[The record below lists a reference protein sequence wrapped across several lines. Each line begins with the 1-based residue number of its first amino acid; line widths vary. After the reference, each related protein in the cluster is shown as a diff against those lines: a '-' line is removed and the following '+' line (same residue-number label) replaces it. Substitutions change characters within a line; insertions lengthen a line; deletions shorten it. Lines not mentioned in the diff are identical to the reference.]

1 MKTQFG
7 SYGTIKRAVLL
18 LLIIAIVAAPVAA
31 QTRTFTVKN
40 NCSETVWAAAAGTP
54 VPIFNG
60 SSSGGIEL
68 LPGASATTTV
78 PTPWSAG
85 RIWGRREC
93 TFDSSGKGSCA
104 TGDCGGVLN
113 CTHAG
118 AGNTTITEWTLT
130 GTTTGSDNYDISLVD
145 AFDFPVSVQLD
156 DPSPSHCINAACQV
170 DLRNFCTGDLQN
182 KDSAGNVVGCKSLCG
197 KYQTP
202 NYCCAGLYGAPGSC
216 NNVSWNTN
224 FRGTVVKNY
233 CNSVYGYAYDD
244 PSSDFNCSPP
254 PATGYTITFCPDS
267 TVPNANPNTNP
278 TFTIT
283 ATNDGQTVT
292 PGSSVTY
299 NLNVAASSTFTG
311 TVKLSVAHL
320 PQSCTWSGGKS
331 ACTTAASS
339 AAFSTTSVS
348 LTPNAVVPVTL
359 TINASASTP
368 PILQTSNIEVIGQSG
383 ALQNVWEGQI
393 TVADHSAPDYTLQ
406 VTPNTAQ
413 TIAPGGSITYN
424 LTLTPVNGFSGT
436 VTLASFVTVPGT
448 ATFNPATVTLS
459 GAGSQTA
466 TFTIA
471 SSSTATKKTYYPLIT
486 AYSGNRLHDF
496 QANLTLSTGGT
507 PDFTIAATPSSQS
520 VVQGNSTTYTVSVGA
535 QNGFTG
541 SVSLGVSGLP
551 SGASSSF
558 NPASISGSG
567 TSTLTV
573 TTASSTPAGNY
584 TLTIT
589 GTSGTLSHPAN
600 VTLTVTGTPPQPPS
614 NLAASAVSSSA
625 INLSWT
631 ASPTSGVTYNV
642 FRSTTSGFTPSSS
655 NQIAS
660 GVTST
665 SFADSGLTCNTA
677 YFYLVEAANSGG
689 TSSASNQASAT
700 TQACP
705 VGPSVQINAGGPAVA
720 PFAADEDFAGG
731 GTINHVNT
739 IDLSGVTNPAPMA
752 VYQTGRDGNFTYTI
766 PGFGP
771 GSSQTVRLH
780 FAETFF
786 AAAGSRV
793 FNVKINGTQVLTNFD
808 IFAAAGAKN
817 KAVIEQFTEA
827 ADSSGDYVIQFISVV
842 NNALVS
848 GIEILTSESC
858 TAPTVPSGLSATATS
873 NSQINLGWTASTS
886 SCAVTYN
893 VFRSTTSGF
902 TPSSSNQVAS
912 GVTGTSFS
920 NTGLNCNTAYF
931 YLVEATNS
939 GGTSAA
945 SNQASATTQA
955 CPPPTSIQIN
965 SGGQA
970 VTPFVADVDFAGG
983 ATIDHANT
991 IDLSG
996 VTNPAPM
1003 AVYQTARVGS
1013 FTYTI
1018 PGFVPGSSHTV
1029 RLHFAETFFSTAG
1042 SRTFDVTINTAQVL
1056 TNFDI
1061 FATAGAKNKA
1071 VIEQFTENAN
1081 SSGDYVITFTSVVN
1095 QSLVSG
1101 IEVQ

>member
-7 SYGTIKRAVLL
+7 SCGATKRAGLL
-18 LLIIAIVAAPVAA
+18 LLIIAMVAAPVAA

-54 VPIFNG
+54 VPVFNG

-93 TFDSSGKGSCA
+93 TFDSTGHGSCA
-104 TGDCGGVLN
+104 TGDCGGLLN

-130 GTTTGSDNYDISLVD
+130 GAATGADNYDISLVD
-145 AFDFPVSVQLD
+145 AFDFPVSVQLN

-170 DLRNFCTGDLQN
+170 DLRNFCTGDQQN

-224 FRGTVVKNY
+224 FRGTAVKNY

-254 PATGYTITFCPDS
+254 PTTGYTITFCPDS
-267 TVPNANPNTNP
+267 AVPNANPNTNP

-339 AAFSTTSVS
+339 ATFSATSVS
-348 LTPNAVVPVTL
+348 LTPNAVVPVTM
-359 TINASASTP
+359 TIKTSATTP

-393 TVADHSAPDYTLQ
+393 TVADPSAPDYTLQ
-406 VTPNTAQ
+406 VTPNASQ
-413 TIAPGGSITYN
+413 TIQPGGSITYN
-424 LTLTPVNGFSGT
+424 LALTPVNGFSGA

-459 GAGSQTA
+459 GGGSQTA
-466 TFTIA
+466 KFTIA

-486 AYSGNRLHDF
+486 AYSGSRLHDF

-507 PDFTIAATPSSQS
+507 PDFTIAAAPGSQS
-520 VVQGNSTTYTVSVGA
+520 VAQGNSTTYTVSVSA

-541 SVSLGVSGLP
+541 SVALGVSGLP
-551 SGASSSF
+551 SGSSASF
-558 NPASISGSG
+558 NPASVSGSG

-573 TTASSTPAGNY
+573 ATASSTPPGTY
-584 TLTIT
+584 TLTI
-589 GTSGTLSHPAN
+589 SGNSGSLSHPAN
-600 VTLTVTGTPPQPPS
+600 VTLTVTGAPPQPPS
-614 NLAASAVSSSA
+614 NLAASVISSSA
-625 INLSWT
+625 IDLSWK
-631 ASPTSGVTYNV
+631 ASPASGVTYDV
-642 FRSTTSGFTPSSS
+642 FRSTTSGFTPSTS

-665 SFADSGLTCNTA
+665 AFSDSGLTCNTA
-677 YFYLVEAANSGG
+677 YFYLVEAADSGG
-689 TSSASNQASAT
+689 TSSPSNQAGAT
-700 TQACP
+700 TQACMVAP
-705 VGPSVQINAGGPAVA
+705 VQINAGGPAVS
-720 PFAADEDFAGG
+720 PFTADKDFAGG
-731 GTINHVNT
+731 STINHANT
-739 IDLSGVTNPAPMA
+739 INLSGVTNPAPMA
-752 VYQTGRDGNFTYTI
+752 VYQTARIGTFTYTI
-766 PGFGP
+766 PGFTV
-771 GSSQTVRLH
+771 GSSHTVRLH
-780 FAETFF
+780 FAEIYWGT
-786 AAAGSRV
+786 AGSRI
-793 FNVKINGTQVLTNFD
+793 FNVAINGTPVLTNFD

-817 KAVIEQFTEA
+817 KAVIKQFTVKA
-827 ADSSGDYVIQFISVV
+827 
-842 NNALVS
+842 N
-848 GIEILTSESC
+848 
-858 TAPTVPSGLSATATS
+858 
-873 NSQINLGWTASTS
+873 
-886 SCAVTYN
+886 
-893 VFRSTTSGF
+893 
-902 TPSSSNQVAS
+902 SSNQYS
-912 GVTGTSFS
+912 
-920 NTGLNCNTAYF
+920 
-931 YLVEATNS
+931 
-939 GGTSAA
+939 
-945 SNQASATTQA
+945 
-955 CPPPTSIQIN
+955 
-965 SGGQA
+965 
-970 VTPFVADVDFAGG
+970 
-983 ATIDHANT
+983 
-991 IDLSG
+991 
-996 VTNPAPM
+996 
-1003 AVYQTARVGS
+1003 
-1013 FTYTI
+1013 
-1018 PGFVPGSSHTV
+1018 
-1029 RLHFAETFFSTAG
+1029 
-1042 SRTFDVTINTAQVL
+1042 
-1056 TNFDI
+1056 
-1061 FATAGAKNKA
+1061 
-1071 VIEQFTENAN
+1071 
-1081 SSGDYVITFTSVVN
+1081 ITFTAVKDKA
-1095 QSLVSG
+1095 LVSG